1 MYRNFFGLAEKPFA
15 ITPDPRY
22 LFLSERHAEALAH
35 LVYGIDEAG
44 GFIQLTGEVGTGK
57 TTVIRSLLARERR
70 NAELALI
77 LNPRMEDAEFIL
89 TVCEELGIGVPDDA
103 LGSVK
108 ELSDILNRYLLRAHA
123 EGRRVVLV
131 VDEAQNL
138 TPELLEQVRMLTN
151 LETESQK
158 LLQIILIGQPELR
171 EVLARHDLRQVA
183 QRITGRYHLQP
194 LSRVETAA
202 YVKHRLRVAGATTEL
217 FTAGALR
224 ALHAVSGGVPRLIN
238 VIADRALLGGY
249 TEDRHEV
256 TGAMVRKAASEVFD
270 RRVLPPWVP
279 WAAAAATLLVLVGAA
294 FALRAVLP
302 ASTPAAP
309 APAAVPAVQQPAAA
323 QEPPPVATPPVAPA
337 RSLADVLRDPRI
349 RTDVDTAYGRLFA
362 AWNGTYVPGGEDPC
376 TQALRQGL
384 ECLVVRGDMHLVRVF
399 DRPALLE
406 LRVGGASHRVVL
418 TGLTADAAD
427 LQFGT
432 LQEHLPLADL
442 TAAWTG
448 DFILLW
454 RPPELD
460 TRSLGIGAGGSSVR
474 ALRSRLQRVLGRSAE
489 ARSGGSSFDADL
501 EHDVREFQQQ
511 RGLAVDGVAGVQT
524 QVALDAALREA
535 GTPLLQAAG
544 TS

>member
-1 MYRNFFGLAEKPFA
+1 MYRAFYGLAEKPFA

-57 TTVIRSLLARERR
+57 TTVIRSLLARAPR

-171 EVLARHDLRQVA
+171 EVLSRHDLRQVA

-194 LSRVETAA
+194 LSRSETRT
-202 YVKHRLRVAGATTEL
+202 YVQHRLRVAGATMDI
-217 FTAGALR
+217 FTNAALR
-224 ALHAVSGGVPRLIN
+224 TLYSVSRGVPRLIN
-238 VIADRALLGGY
+238 IIADRALLGGY
-249 TEDRHEV
+249 TEDRHRI
-256 TGAMVRKAASEVFD
+256 TPAMVRKAAGEVFD
-270 RRVLPPWVP
+270 RRMLPSWLP
-279 WAAAAATLLVLVGAA
+279 WAAAVATIATLAGGVVAYR
-294 FALRAVLP
+294 ALHV
-302 ASTPAAP
+302 
-309 APAAVPAVQQPAAA
+309 APAAAPVVAAIAPPATTAPA
-323 QEPPPVATPPVAPA
+323 EPATPPPAPVI
-337 RSLADVLRDPRI
+337 RTLADALHGARAQ
-349 RTDVDTAYGRLFA
+349 TDSDTAYAQLFA
-362 AWNGTYVPGGEDPC
+362 TWGASYQPGGEDAC

-384 ECLVVRGDMHLVRVF
+384 ECVVVRGGVEQLRVF

-406 LRVGGASHRVVL
+406 LDEAGVMHSVVITGLSGTEAELQVGGARERVRVQ
-418 TGLTADAAD
+418 D
-427 LQFGT
+427 LQA
-432 LQEHLPLADL
+432 L
-442 TAAWTG
+442 WSG
-448 DFILLW
+448 DFVLLW

-460 TRSLGIGAGGSSVR
+460 TRPLAVGAQGSTVQ
-474 ALRSRLQRVLGRSAE
+474 ALRDRLQRVLGKGVASKP
-489 ARSGGSSFDADL
+489 SPYFDTDL
-501 EHDVREFQQQ
+501 ERDVREFQQQ
-511 RGLAVDGVAGVQT
+511 RGLAADGIAGLQT
-524 QVALDAALREA
+524 QVALDAAFRTP
-535 GTPLLQAAG
+535 GTPALQMASAAG
-544 TS
+544 P